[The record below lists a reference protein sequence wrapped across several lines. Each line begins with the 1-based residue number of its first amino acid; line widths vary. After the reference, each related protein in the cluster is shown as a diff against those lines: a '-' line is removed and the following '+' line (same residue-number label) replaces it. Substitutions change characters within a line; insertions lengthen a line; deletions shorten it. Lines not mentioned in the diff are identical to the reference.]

1 MFSSQ
6 VDAPNGY
13 GGRQHDGLYQ
23 QSQQRVAGS
32 TPSELA
38 RKVFLSKHNLQLAPD
53 VIPWL
58 DELLRYFQLEHNQE
72 EMLGTLEHLVKGV
85 LGSGNGLDG
94 PGKITVPLL
103 EDVYEKLMVAA
114 DQPVDGA
121 RAPHTNGHT
130 APGADVDDSDSRC
143 FLKIVNA
150 FDMPALRWAEERK
163 TFEMSDTPP
172 SLAPN
177 ATSRARYLRD
187 RFNVIK
193 QVILRNEHFTPP
205 AIGQHREDFMK
216 LTSIKNLLGRQG
228 GHFLIFGLLT
238 RMEDGALYL
247 EDLDDKV
254 ELDLSEATPES
265 GLFTEGSF
273 VLVDGDY
280 TAESVFKV
288 YEMGHPPSER
298 RAEARKVHGHHDFLG
313 IGGLSLQQE
322 ADLLDAERAHETSFV
337 MLSDLHLDNHKIVTA
352 LQEMLAVYEELEDAE
367 KPTLF
372 VLCGNFRSRPFLYDG
387 EATREYQD
395 LFSKL
400 ANLLASF
407 PSLMN
412 HSRFLLVPGPT
423 DPWSS
428 NVLPRPPLPQSL
440 VKPLLA
446 KVPHIS
452 FGSNP
457 CRIRYFSQEIVIFR
471 EDMMGRMMRNAVRIG
486 ERTKQGADL
495 RKALV
500 QTILDQAHLAPLP
513 LNIRPVLW
521 DYDHALRLYP
531 MPTTLVLA
539 DAFDPYKLVYEDC
552 LVFNPG
558 SFARRRFGW
567 STYYPQMSEPKER
580 MEESELPGPDD

>member
-6 VDAPNGY
+6 ADAPNGHHHY
-13 GGRQHDGLYQ
+13 NYDRHVPQQGFHNGQGGLQ
-23 QSQQRVAGS
+23 S
-32 TPSELA
+32 TPSDLA
-38 RKVFLSKHNLQLAPD
+38 RKVFLSKYNLQLAPD
-53 VIPWL
+53 VISWL
-58 DELLRYFQLEHNQE
+58 DDLLRHYELENDQV
-72 EMLGTLEHLVKGV
+72 EMLATLEALAKGV
-85 LGSGNGLDG
+85 LDAGNGLDG
-94 PGKITVPLL
+94 PGKITVPFLD
-103 EDVYEKLMVAA
+103 DVYQKLMIAA
-114 DQPVDGA
+114 DQPVEGA
-121 RAPHTNGHT
+121 RATNGH
-130 APGADVDDSDSRC
+130 ASGAAAMTVEGDETDSRHY
-143 FLKIVNA
+143 LKIINA

-163 TFEMSDTPP
+163 AFELSESGP
-172 SLAPN
+172 SLAPD

-193 QVILRNEHFTPP
+193 QVVLRNEHFTPP

-280 TAESVFKV
+280 TTESVFKV

-298 RAEARKVHGHHDFLG
+298 RSEARKRQANLV
-313 IGGLSLQQE
+313 
-322 ADLLDAERAHETSFV
+322 DAEQAHETSIV
-337 MLSDLHLDNHKIVTA
+337 VLSDLHLDNHKIVIA
-352 LQEMLAVYEELEDAE
+352 LQEMLTVYENADDGE
-367 KPTLF
+367 KPILF

-387 EATREYQD
+387 EATKEYQE
-395 LFSKL
+395 LFAKL
-400 ANLLASF
+400 ASLLAAF
-407 PSLMN
+407 PRLIN
-412 HSRFLLVPGPT
+412 CSRFLLVPGPT

-440 VKPLLA
+440 VKPLIA
-446 KVPHIS
+446 KLPHVS

-457 CRIRYFSQEIVIFR
+457 CRIRYFSQELVVFR
-471 EDMMGRMMRNAVRIG
+471 EDTMSRMMRNAVRIG
-486 ERTKQGADL
+486 ETSSSAADL

-513 LNIRPVLW
+513 LNVRPISW
-521 DYDHALRLYP
+521 DFDHALRLYP
-531 MPTTLVLA
+531 MPTTLILA
-539 DAFDPYKLVYEDC
+539 DQFDPYKLVYEDC

-558 SFARRRFGW
+558 SFERRRFGW

-580 MEESELPGPDD
+580 LDESELPGPDD

>member
-6 VDAPNGY
+6 ADARERY
-13 GGRQHDGLYQ
+13 GTGHARHHDHSRRDGI
-23 QSQQRVAGS
+23 AGA

-58 DELLRYFQLEHNQE
+58 DELLRYFQLEHDHD
-72 EMLGTLEHLVKGV
+72 EMINTLEHLVKGV
-85 LGSGNGLDG
+85 LGAGNGLDG

-114 DQPVDGA
+114 DQPVDTGGA
-121 RAPHTNGHT
+121 RAPHVNTNG
-130 APGADVDDSDSRC
+130 GSLDDESDSRH

-163 TFEMSDTPP
+163 TFQMSDKAP

-280 TAESVFKV
+280 TTESVFKV

-322 ADLLDAERAHETSFV
+322 ADLVDAEQVHETSFV
-337 MLSDLHLDNHKIVTA
+337 MLSDLHLDSHKVMTA
-352 LQEMLAVYEELEDAE
+352 LRQMFEVYEQLEDAE

-395 LFSKL
+395 LFAKL

-407 PSLMN
+407 PSLIN

-428 NVLPRPPLPQSL
+428 NLLPRPPLPQSL
-440 VKPLLA
+440 VKPLVA
-446 KVPHIS
+446 KVPHIT

-457 CRIRYFSQEIVIFR
+457 CRIRYFSQELVIFR

-500 QTILDQAHLAPLP
+500 QTVLDQAHLAPLP
-513 LNIRPVLW
+513 LNIRPVVW

-580 MEESELPGPDD
+580 MEER